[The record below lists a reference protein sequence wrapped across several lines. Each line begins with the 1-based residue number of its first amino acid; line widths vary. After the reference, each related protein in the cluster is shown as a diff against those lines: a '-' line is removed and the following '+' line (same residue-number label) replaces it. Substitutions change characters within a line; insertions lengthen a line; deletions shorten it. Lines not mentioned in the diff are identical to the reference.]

1 MLRHHPHGNVLYHDS
16 SKLKVGGV
24 MRYTITGN
32 DLTKPLF
39 CRVRNTEL
47 SAMRAAYLNGPYSL
61 YVDMRPEDYNEFT
74 KAEKGAEP
82 VYDYHLK
89 SGQHFSFQLPVLHRR
104 QTWIVTV
111 QSEILFSRSADIN
124 FELTIGDTEGA
135 AKYHGANAKKH
146 FKYDASVEVIK
157 QDTSA
162 IWQSPFPKPEEPLHV
177 CVLTHGL
184 VSNVTADMLYMKEV
198 IDNAAALTGENLV
211 CKGYT
216 GNVCRTGRGIKYLGQ
231 RLAYWIMDE
240 LIPTY
245 KPKMLSFLA
254 HSLGGPTQTYA
265 LGFIQA
271 TNPGILDG
279 IELVNFISF
288 ASPFLGISAEN
299 PGYVQ
304 FALDFGIVGKSGR
317 DLGLSWTPGTEKP
330 LLERLPNHHT
340 LDILR
345 KFKNRTIYA
354 NAVHDGIVP
363 LRTSAL
369 VFLDWYAIAGANKAY
384 KSGRKNL
391 IRYQQSHNGKTS
403 MQSALEARVEVEE
416 EQQRR
421 AEEEEKQQ
429 RERLEKQRR
438 NSTSSSS
445 TLHFTS
451 RPLFS
456 TENSESVDE
465 VSDLTESESSSTD
478 GSSSERQSTTDKEPG
493 SMSRP
498 DPKPLQER
506 HSTDEENTAESLSSF
521 LFERNQAKV
530 FSRYQTVNDEKAA
543 KSVGKTLPHKTSLIE
558 NGIFILLP
566 PHPNNN
572 FITDPESR
580 ENVILHDRVY
590 SEKDLPPKKY
600 KKSIIG
606 NLSGHKDGKIEIA
619 KREEK
624 IARRYHHKLTWRKVI
639 VSLLPEA
646 HNNIVVRRRFSN
658 AYGWP
663 VVHHCVNEHFL
674 NYKKDESP
682 EEQREEIDNKS
693 KQDTDFNRRIISDQS
708 YDLSD
713 PIEAMR
719 LYDDSSSPSSPKSP
733 DSPSTMQSTASSIAH
748 VNPPWSESEDDIETG
763 PDIDHDPQ
771 RASMLKVI
779 RN

>member
-1 MLRHHPHGNVLYHDS
+1 
-16 SKLKVGGV
+16 
-24 MRYTITGN
+24 MRYTISGI
-32 DLTKPLF
+32 DLSSPLF

-61 YVDMRPEDYNEFT
+61 YVDMRPADYNEFT
-74 KAEKGAEP
+74 KVEKGAEP

-89 SGQHFSFQLPVLHRR
+89 PGQHFSFELPVLHQR
-104 QTWIVTV
+104 QSWIVTV
-111 QSEILFSRSADIN
+111 QSEILFSRSAEIN
-124 FELTIGDTEGA
+124 FELTIGDTHSA
-135 AKYHGANAKKH
+135 AKYHGSNAKKH
-146 FKYDASVEVIK
+146 FKFDSSVEVIK

-162 IWQSPFPKPEEPLHV
+162 IWQTPFPKPEEPLHV

-184 VSNVTADMLYMKEV
+184 VSNVTADLLYMKEI
-198 IDNAAALTGENLV
+198 IDNAAVLTGENLV

-245 KPKMLSFLA
+245 KPKKLSFLA

-304 FALDFGIVGKSGR
+304 FALDFGVVGKSGR

-330 LLERLPNHHT
+330 LLERLPNEQT
-340 LDILR
+340 LTILR

-369 VFLDWYAIAGANKAY
+369 VFLDWYAIAGANNAY
-384 KSGRKNL
+384 KSGRKNR
-391 IRYQQSHNGKTS
+391 IHYRQSHNDKTS
-403 MQSALEARVEVEE
+403 MQSALEARDEFKKEQE
-416 EQQRR
+416 QEQEQQQLQQRR
-421 AEEEEKQQ
+421 EMEKRNTDSSTSQSKFRSQSLHRSTENGRDAEYMPEVTE
-429 RERLEKQRR
+429 
-438 NSTSSSS
+438 SDSSSS
-445 TLHFTS
+445 D
-451 RPLFS
+451 S
-456 TENSESVDE
+456 TEGSNGVNHSN
-465 VSDLTESESSSTD
+465 ESS
-478 GSSSERQSTTDKEPG
+478 TT
-493 SMSRP
+493 RP
-498 DPKPLQER
+498 APKPLQQR
-506 HSTDEENTAESLSSF
+506 HSTDEDNPTDSLSSF
-521 LFERNQAKV
+521 LFERKQAKI
-530 FSRYQTVNDEKAA
+530 FSRYQTVNDETAA
-543 KSVGKTLPHKTSLIE
+543 NSVGETLPHKTSLIE

-580 ENVILHDRVY
+580 QNVILHDRVY

-606 NLSGHKDGKIEIA
+606 NLSGHKDGMVEIA

-624 IARRYHHKLTWRKVI
+624 IARSYHHNLSWRKVI

-674 NYKKDESP
+674 NYKKKED
-682 EEQREEIDNKS
+682 EIDLGATSENKNNN
-693 KQDTDFNRRIISDQS
+693 KKDIDFEQRIISDQS

-713 PIEAMR
+713 PVAAMR
-719 LYDDSSSPSSPKSP
+719 LYDGVSTPQSPQSP
-733 DSPSTMQSTASSIAH
+733 DSPSTVQSTSSSIAQ

-763 PDIDHDPQ
+763 PDTDHDPQ